1 MNVPKGGVLFFDS
14 GIGGLTVLAECK
26 KRLPCATFYYY
37 GDNARAPY
45 GNLPNAKIKRY
56 VFEIFQSLESLQ
68 PSAAVIACN
77 TVTAL
82 CIDALRKKY
91 TYPIIGV
98 EPAVL
103 SAAKAGGEI
112 FVLATKATCESAR
125 FRSLCDRAF
134 KKYPTAIIRPFACE
148 SLAGTIEKHLT
159 DQAFD
164 FSPLF
169 PKGKP
174 HSIVLGC
181 THYVFIKEQ
190 IQSFYGAPTYDGNVG
205 VANRLHGF
213 VDNFPNPLHGLNCGE
228 TFSAVESGTANRD
241 TRPLS
246 ATPFF
251 SPPIYF
257 LGSEKDLNERIY
269 KQMFAKSGNKRGS
282 GG

>member
-26 KRLPCATFYYY
+26 KRLPYTTFYYY

-45 GNLPNAKIKRY
+45 GNLPSGKIERY
-56 VFEIFQSLESLQ
+56 VLEIFESIESLQ

-82 CIDALRKKY
+82 CIDALRTKY

-98 EPAVL
+98 EPAVF

-112 FVLATKATCESAR
+112 FVFATKATCESAR

-134 KKYPTAIIRPFACE
+134 KKYPTAIIRPLACE

-205 VANRLHGF
+205 VANRLRGF

-228 TFSAVESGTANRD
+228 TFSAVERGIRNREK
-241 TRPLS
+241 RPLS
-246 ATPFF
+246 ATTAFYAPV
-251 SPPIYF
+251 YF
-257 LGSEKDLNERIY
+257 LGSEKELNERVFE
-269 KQMFAKSGNKRGS
+269 QTFAKIRKQKGF
-282 GG
+282 